1 MIIHYSYNAN
11 VSNGNI
17 IGLLNL
23 LKSLSKELVILYILI
38 NFPIRNEFLDVIFK
52 TYPKITKNTGNCFEK
67 ILIYNIYDDLYFNDM
82 SKNINVVKCEL
93 YNNK

>member
-23 LKSLSKELVILYILI
+23 LKSISKELVILCILI

-52 TYPKITKNTGNCFEK
+52 SYPKITKNTGNGFEK
-67 ILIYNIYDDLYFNDM
+67 ILIYNIYADLYFNDM
-82 SKNINVVKCEL
+82 SKNIKVVKCEL